1 MVQLLTKRKDTRGML
16 GSQVDRVSKNL
27 IKISNV
33 VEDIELNI

>member
-1 MVQLLTKRKDTRGML
+1 MVQLLTKRKDSGGML